1 MTLSSHAVLWMA
13 PSANG
18 IPQESTKDQDPY
30 VLGRAFS
37 HQSSLISGPRPKKM
51 TRILNPHLSHEE
63 YEDIL

>member
-1 MTLSSHAVLWMA
+1 MITGKLSNDPVK
-13 PSANG
+13 PCSALDGSISQYG

-37 HQSSLISGPRPKKM
+37 HQSSLISD
-51 TRILNPHLSHEE
+51 PHLSHEE